1 VVGTV
6 AKGKIVL
13 EIEGMHCAHCAASIE
28 RSISKLEGVI
38 DVNVNF
44 ATERAIVEY
53 DPERITRRAIELA
66 VEEAGYRIK
75 KESPE
80 TKRIKGRVPLIA
92 LGLAL
97 TISIV
102 VIELFLVLPE
112 KKFLLFALS
121 TPVQFVVGQRFYRG
135 AYHSLKNRFA
145 NVDVLVAL
153 STSAAYFYSLASTF
167 FVEGPT
173 FYEASATIIT
183 TISIGMLLEDLA
195 RGKTSE
201 AIKKLITLQ
210 PDFATVLKGEKQVKV
225 PVSHLRIDDVVVVK
239 PGERIPVDG
248 VVVAGYSSVDE
259 SIVTGESIP
268 VEKKNG
274 DEVIGGCINKTGT
287 LRIRATRVG
296 RDTVLSQMIR
306 LVEQAQASKAR
317 IQRIADVV
325 VNYFVPAVLMTAI
338 VSFLVWYLVFRST
351 FPFALTV
358 FVSVLVVA
366 CPCALG
372 IATPT
377 AIMVG
382 LGKGAEH
389 GILIKSGA
397 ALERAQAITTVL
409 FDKTRTLTAGE
420 ARVTDVIA
428 LGRMGGKEILW
439 YAAIAEKGSEHPLA
453 EAIVAGAAREVKDIP
468 DADRF
473 EAIPGEGVRARYKDV
488 EILLGNEKLMSANGI
503 DISSLRGQIEKL
515 EGEGKTAMVL
525 ALDRR
530 AVGIIAVSDV
540 LRKNSKKAVDELRGA
555 GLEVMML
562 TGDKKGTAEAI
573 AKRVGIDLVLAEV
586 QPQDKAEEV
595 KRLQGEGKVV
605 AMVGDGI
612 NDAPALSQAD
622 VGVAIGAGTDIALEA
637 GDVVLVKDDPIDVA
651 CFIKLSRKTMSK
663 IKQNLFFAF
672 FYNVLAIPIAAG
684 ALYPVFHTILIP
696 PTMAAIAMVASD
708 IIVVINSL
716 TLMRFKFEH

>member
-306 LVEQAQASKAR
+306 LVEQAQVSKAR

>member
-1 VVGTV
+1 M

-453 EAIVAGAAREVKDIP
+453 EAIVAGAARGVKDIP

>member
-1 VVGTV
+1 
-6 AKGKIVL
+6 
-13 EIEGMHCAHCAASIE
+13 
-28 RSISKLEGVI
+28 
-38 DVNVNF
+38 
-44 ATERAIVEY
+44 
-53 DPERITRRAIELA
+53 
-66 VEEAGYRIK
+66 
-75 KESPE
+75 
-80 TKRIKGRVPLIA
+80 VPLIA

-338 VSFLVWYLVFRST
+338 MSFLVWYLVFRST

>member
-338 VSFLVWYLVFRST
+338 MSFLVWYLVFRST

>member
-453 EAIVAGAAREVKDIP
+453 EAIVAGAARGVKDIP